1 VTEEQRSAVQNLAR
15 AALSVKPQ
23 QALRLALMVIGMLLA
38 WQVDAQ
44 RPGRIPGQ
52 GQNSGF
58 QDTVPQGDVLVDT
71 FPIFSFSGASFY
83 REQVFDDTLL
93 SVAFRQN
100 EPTRR
105 RRMEYRHLG
114 VNGSPARPLFYES
127 TWRRGLD
134 VGFHQFDVYRIDIDS
149 VKHYRLEKPY
159 TQAAYNTGGE
169 QANGYFTAKF
179 SRDFANGLNFSLDY
193 RRLAYLGTRTLF
205 PDQNVRNT
213 SLGLGFWIQTKAQ
226 RYQAFISMASNR
238 FDLNNNGGIAEGPD
252 EEGDFSTPGS
262 AEVFL
267 DETGTRYSQ
276 TDVRYAHF
284 FRLGKVPEFA
294 RQEAPPQRPTRR
306 IPGIQRDSLGGR
318 ADSLTSVAPPVQP
331 PAALSDSSSA
341 TTDNKQQ
348 FWLGHTL
355 TYSTNSYVFF
365 DRSIAA
371 DSAYYGV
378 FATDPRGLRQFV
390 GHRSVR
396 NEFRLLT
403 FRPTEPSYRQPR
415 RSRGLLEVGID
426 HQLHWLDLEATDST
440 VQNLFLTGKW
450 NAQLGEILRL
460 ESNGHFGLFAQAGDY
475 RVEGTLFIDLDRRF
489 DLQATFI
496 NQLYTPSLIQDRFWV
511 SEQLVWDND
520 FRKTLETSLTATLS
534 IPDWQLRI
542 TGGYHLLNNFI
553 YYDAQGLAQQ
563 SGRPVSIGQ
572 LAVEKNF
579 RVGKFHL
586 DNLIALQ
593 AVSEDVLRLP
603 EIHGRHSLYFAGKLF
618 KVLDSRMGF
627 DLRYNS
633 DYFSDT
639 YQPVTGNF
647 RLQNEQLVSFYPS
660 VDAFFSLRVTKFR
673 AFVRW
678 FNLTGILLPDQLYY
692 QTAFYPYPP
701 GANLRIGID
710 WRFTE

>member
-1 VTEEQRSAVQNLAR
+1 
-15 AALSVKPQ
+15 
-23 QALRLALMVIGMLLA
+23 M
-38 WQVDAQ
+38 DAQ

-52 GQNSGF
+52 AQGSGF

-71 FPIFSFSGASFY
+71 FPIFYFSAQSFY
-83 REQVFDDTLL
+83 REQVFSDTVL

-100 EPTRR
+100 EPTRE

-127 TWRRGLD
+127 TWRRGMD
-134 VGFHQFDVYRIDIDS
+134 IGFHQFDVYRIDIDS
-149 VKHYRLEKPY
+149 IRHYRLEKPY
-159 TQAAYNTGGE
+159 TQTAYNTGGE

-205 PDQNVRNT
+205 PEQNVRNT
-213 SLGLGFWIQTKAQ
+213 SLGLGFWLQTESQ

-238 FDLNNNGGIAEGPD
+238 FDLDNNGGIAQEPTD
-252 EEGDFSTPGS
+252 ESDFSTPGS

-276 TDVRYAHF
+276 TDLRYAHF

-294 RQEAPPQRPTRR
+294 RQDTPPQRPIRR
-306 IPGIQRDSLGGR
+306 GPPVRRDSLSG
-318 ADSLTSVAPPVQP
+318 APDSLTSAVPVVQP
-331 PAALSDSSSA
+331 PVTPVDTSTGDS
-341 TTDNKQQ
+341 KQQ

-355 TYSTNSYVFF
+355 TYSTTNYVFF
-365 DRSIAA
+365 DRTIAS
-371 DSAYYGV
+371 DSAYYGA
-378 FATDPRGLRQFV
+378 FATDPRGLRQFI
-390 GHRSVR
+390 GHRSLR

-403 FRPTEPSYRQPR
+403 FRPNEPAYRQPR
-415 RSRGLLEVGID
+415 RSQGLLEVGID
-426 HQLHWLDLEATDST
+426 HQLHWLDLEASDST

-450 NAQLGEILRL
+450 NVQLGDIFRL
-460 ESNGHFGLFAQAGDY
+460 ESRGHFGLFDQAGDY

-489 DLQATFI
+489 DLRATFI

-520 FRKTLETSLTATLS
+520 FSKTLETSLTATLA
-534 IPDWQLRI
+534 IPDWDLRI

-553 YYDAQGLAQQ
+553 YYDTRGLARQTR
-563 SGRPVSIGQ
+563 RPVSIGQ

-603 EIHGRHSLYFAGKLF
+603 GVHARHSLYFAGDLF
-618 KVLDSRMGF
+618 KVLESRIGF

-647 RLQNEQLVSFYPS
+647 RLQNEQLVRFYPS
-660 VDAFFSLRVTKFR
+660 VDAFFTLRVTKFR

-678 FNLTGILLPDQLYY
+678 FNLTEVLLPGQLYY